1 MKPSDPP
8 APAHPEN
15 PAADCVVE
23 NVARVLAEEPR
34 LEAVAFEAKTRKLAM
49 ATLGHDPGDR
59 LARRV
64 AEAMHQPA
72 GSGCGV
78 ADGSGN
84 CVQCG
89 SPVDSR
95 ASQSGGRVV
104 VKQVLGNT
112 LIEKQTCTTA
122 IHFWRWQNVRW
133 PKFVPRAM
141 ELLPADHAHA
151 DGHGHGHGHGTD
163 EWKTLALQA
172 GGCLLAGLAGLAA
185 ERFGAPGWLA
195 LACWAAAY
203 VLGAWE
209 AAEETLE
216 NVREGKLDVH
226 FLMLS
231 VAVGAACIGAWH
243 EGALLLF
250 LFSASGAMEH
260 YAQGRTQREIGA
272 LLRGAPRT
280 ATVLDGAGG
289 ETEVPVGDLRT
300 GMTVRV
306 TGGQQVPVDLRV
318 TRGESACDESNL
330 TGESR
335 PVPKALGDDL
345 LAGTINLQ
353 GLLEGRV
360 LRPASES
367 ALQKVI
373 QLIENAQKLRA
384 PAQRFTDKFGTRY
397 TYGILALCAAM
408 FFVWH
413 FGFGLPAFV
422 ARTAGVRSA
431 FYRAMTLLVVA
442 SPCALVLSIPSA
454 ILSAIA
460 FGARRGV
467 LFRGGAALESLAK
480 VDVVALDK
488 TGTLTAGDLQLVG
501 VETFAGTEDDVRRMA
516 YNLARFSDHPLSRA
530 IKRVG
535 DETHLPRREPEGFE
549 SLPGQGL
556 RATFGHREYV
566 LGRRDLVR
574 EFLPASDHDLPPS
587 AEDAAEVFVGGP
599 GLAGRLIFRDEL
611 RPEAAATIRQ
621 LHAAHVRTVMLTGDR
636 ASTAE
641 PLAQALGIGEVR
653 AGLLP
658 EGKLAAVEG
667 LKAGGKHRVAM
678 IGDGVN
684 DAPSLAAADVSVAM
698 GARGS
703 DAALE
708 QAAVVL
714 MNDRL
719 ENFFVAYELSRRT
732 ERVIR
737 QNLVPRAGDGGAD
750 GGPEFVRRGAAGV
763 GRGGARGQHGARR
776 AQQFAAAVRAFTGC
790 SARHP
795 HRNTPDHARAN
806 PSRTRFQFCSAI
818 GPFDV
823 VFLMNPRPL
832 LPCPVAV
839 FLLVCRFR
847 RVARARAKQGAAL
860 PEGGRHVR
868 PRRQR

>member
-1 MKPSDPP
+1 MKPTHPHAP
-8 APAHPEN
+8 APPEN
-15 PAADCVVE
+15 SSADCVVE
-23 NVARVLAEEPR
+23 NVARVLSEEPR

-49 ATLGHDPGDR
+49 ATLGADPGDR

-78 ADGSGN
+78 ADGTGN

-89 SPVDSR
+89 SPMDSR
-95 ASQSGGRVV
+95 AAQSGGRVV
-104 VKQVLGNT
+104 VKQVFGNT

-122 IHFWRWQNVRW
+122 IHFWRWQNVGW

-141 ELLPADHAHA
+141 ELLPAGHDHDHA
-151 DGHGHGHGHGTD
+151 DGHGHGHGHGPD

-172 GGCLLAGLAGLAA
+172 GGCLLAGVAGLAA

-195 LACWAAAY
+195 LACWATAY

-231 VAVGAACIGAWH
+231 VAIGAACIGAWH

-280 ATVLDGAGG
+280 ATVLNEAGG
-289 ETEVPVGDLRT
+289 EMEMPVADLRT

-318 TRGESACDESNL
+318 SRGESACDESNL

-335 PVPKALGDDL
+335 PVPKAVGDDL

-373 QLIENAQKLRA
+373 QLIENAQKMRA
-384 PAQRFTDKFGTRY
+384 PAQRFTDRFGTKY
-397 TYGILALCAAM
+397 TYGILGLCAAM
-408 FFVWH
+408 FFVWR

-422 ARTAGVRSA
+422 SHAAGTRSA

-488 TGTLTAGDLQLVG
+488 TGTLTAGDLQLVA
-501 VETFAGTEDDVRRMA
+501 VETFLGTEDDVRRMA

-535 DETHLPRREPEGFE
+535 DEAHLPRREPDGFE

-556 RATFGHREYV
+556 RASFEHRDYV
-566 LGRRDLVR
+566 LGRLDLVR
-574 EFLPASDHDLPPS
+574 PFLPANQRDLPPS
-587 AEDAAEVFVGGP
+587 SEDAAEVFVGGP
-599 GLAGRLIFRDEL
+599 GVAGRLVFRDEL
-611 RPEAAATIRQ
+611 RPEAAGTIRR
-621 LHAAHVRTVMLTGDR
+621 LHAANVRTVMLTGDR
-636 ASTAE
+636 AATAE
-641 PLAQALGIGEVR
+641 PLARALGITEVR
-653 AGLLP
+653 AGMLP
-658 EGKLAAVEG
+658 EGKLAAVEE
-667 LKAGGKHRVAM
+667 LKAGGTRRVAM

-719 ENFFVAYELSRRT
+719 ENFFRRLRTQSPHGTRHPPESRDRPGNGVVDGEL
-732 ERVIR
+732 
-737 QNLVPRAGDGGAD
+737 Q
-750 GGPEFVRRGAAGV
+750 FVWRGAAGP
-763 GRGGARGQHGARR
+763 GRGRARGQHGARR
-776 AQQFAAAVRAFTGC
+776 AQQPAPAVRA
-790 SARHP
+790 HP
-795 HRNTPDHARAN
+795 GRACGIGPCPPARAN
-806 PSRTRFQFCSAI
+806 PSRR
-818 GPFDV
+818 
-823 VFLMNPRPL
+823 
-832 LPCPVAV
+832 LPSP
-839 FLLVCRFR
+839 
-847 RVARARAKQGAAL
+847 
-860 PEGGRHVR
+860 PD
-868 PRRQR
+868 

>member
-1 MKPSDPP
+1 MKKTDFAAPVGPETPP
-8 APAHPEN
+8 
-15 PAADCVVE
+15 ADCVVE
-23 NVARVLAEEPR
+23 NVARVLSEEPR

-64 AEAMHQPA
+64 AEAMHHRPH

-78 ADGSGN
+78 VDGTGN
-84 CVQCG
+84 CVECG
-89 SPVDSR
+89 SPVDGR
-95 ASQSGGRVV
+95 AAQGGGRVV

-122 IHFWRWQNVRW
+122 IGFWRWQNVRW
-133 PKFVPRAM
+133 PKFVPREM
-141 ELLPADHAHA
+141 ELLPSSG
-151 DGHGHGHGHGTD
+151 DGHEHGHGHGHAHDDD
-163 EWKTLALQA
+163 EWKTIALQA
-172 GGCLLAGLAGLAA
+172 GGCLLAALAGLAA
-185 ERFGAPGWLA
+185 ERFGAPGWA
-195 LACWAAAY
+195 ILACWAVAY

-209 AAEETLE
+209 AAEETFE
-216 NVREGKLDVH
+216 KIRAGALDVH

-260 YAQGRTQREIGA
+260 YAQGRTQKEIGA
-272 LLRGAPRT
+272 LLHGAPRT
-280 ATVLDGAGG
+280 ATVLDDTGG
-289 ETEVPVGDLRT
+289 EIQTPVADLRK

-318 TRGESACDESNL
+318 SKGESECDESNL

-335 PVPKALGDDL
+335 PVPKAPGDDL
-345 LAGTINLQ
+345 LAGTLNLQ

-373 QLIENAQKLRA
+373 NLIEHAQTMRA
-384 PAQRFTDKFGTRY
+384 PAQRFTDKFGTSY
-397 TYGILALCAAM
+397 TYSILALCAVM
-408 FFVWH
+408 FGVWH
-413 FGFGLPAFV
+413 WGFGLPAFV
-422 ARTAGVRSA
+422 SHVAGTRSA

-467 LFRGGAALESLAK
+467 LFRGGAALEALAK

-501 VETFAGTEDDVRRMA
+501 IEAFAGTEDEVRGLA

-535 DETHLPRREPEGFE
+535 DELHLPRREPDGFE
-549 SLPGQGL
+549 SVPGRGL
-556 RATFGHREYV
+556 RAQFNHREYA
-566 LGRRDLVR
+566 LGRRDLASEFFPATVR
-574 EFLPASDHDLPPS
+574 ELPPS

-599 GLAGRLIFRDEL
+599 DVAGRLIFRDEL
-611 RPEAAATIRQ
+611 RPEAAGTIRQ
-621 LHAAHVRTVMLTGDR
+621 LHAANVRTVMLTGDR

-641 PLAQALGIGEVR
+641 PLAHALGIGEVQ

-658 EGKLAAVEG
+658 EGKLAAVER
-667 LKAGGKHRVAM
+667 LKDGGQHRVAM

-737 QNLVPRAGDGGAD
+737 QNLFLALGTV
-750 GGPEFVRRGAAGV
+750 VLMV
-763 GRGGARGQHGARR
+763 
-776 AQQFAAAVRAFTGC
+776 GC
-790 SARHP
+790 SLFGAVPLALGVAAHEGSTVLVVLNSLRLLFS
-795 HRNTPDHARAN
+795 RLPDPA
-806 PSRTRFQFCSAI
+806 SS
-818 GPFDV
+818 
-823 VFLMNPRPL
+823 
-832 LPCPVAV
+832 
-839 FLLVCRFR
+839 
-847 RVARARAKQGAAL
+847 
-860 PEGGRHVR
+860 
-868 PRRQR
+868 

>member
-1 MKPSDPP
+1 MKPTNPTAP
-8 APAHPEN
+8 APPERSS
-15 PAADCVVE
+15 ADCVVE

-49 ATLGHDPGDR
+49 ATLGHDPGER

-72 GSGCGV
+72 GSGCAV
-78 ADGSGN
+78 ADGTGN

-89 SPVDSR
+89 TPVDSR
-95 ASQSGGRVV
+95 AGQSGGRVV

-133 PKFVPRAM
+133 PKFVPRAV
-141 ELLPADHAHA
+141 ELRP
-151 DGHGHGHGHGTD
+151 DGHDLD
-163 EWKTLALQA
+163 EWKTLAAQA
-172 GGCLLAGLAGLAA
+172 GGCLLAGVAGLTA
-185 ERFGAPGWLA
+185 ERFGAPGWLV
-195 LACWAAAY
+195 LACWAASY

-226 FLMLS
+226 FLMLA
-231 VAVGAACIGAWH
+231 VAIGAGCIGAWH

-280 ATVLDGAGG
+280 ATVLDDAGG
-289 ETEVPVGDLRT
+289 EVEMPIGDLRS

-335 PVPKALGDDL
+335 PVPKAMGDDL

-373 QLIENAQKLRA
+373 QLIESAQTMRA
-384 PAQRFTDKFGTRY
+384 PAQRFTDRFGTKY

-413 FGFGLPAFV
+413 FGFGLPAFF
-422 ARTAGVRSA
+422 ARTPGTRSA

-488 TGTLTAGDLQLVG
+488 TGTLTAGDLRLVG
-501 VETFAGTEDDVRRMA
+501 VETFLGTEDDVRRMA

-535 DETHLPRREPEGFE
+535 DEVRLPRREPDGFE

-556 RATFGHREYV
+556 RATFDHRDYA
-566 LGRRDLVR
+566 LGRGDLVR
-574 EFLPASDHDLPPS
+574 PFLPAACRDLPPS
-587 AEDAAEVFVGGP
+587 AENAAEVFVGGP
-599 GLAGRLIFRDEL
+599 GLAGRLVFRDEL
-611 RPEAAATIRQ
+611 RPEAVGMIRR
-621 LHAAHVRTVMLTGDR
+621 LHAANVRTVMLTGDR
-636 ASTAE
+636 AAAAE
-641 PLAQALGIGEVR
+641 PLARALGIGEVR

-658 EGKLAAVEG
+658 EDKLAAVEG
-667 LKAGGKHRVAM
+667 LKAGGTRRVAM

-737 QNLVPRAGDGGAD
+737 QNLVLALGTVVLMVGLSLFGVVPLALG
-750 GGPEFVRRGAAGV
+750 VAAHEGSTV
-763 GRGGARGQHGARR
+763 LVVLNSLRLL
-776 AQQFAAAVRAFTGC
+776 F
-790 SARHP
+790 
-795 HRNTPDHARAN
+795 ARA
-806 PSRTRFQFCSAI
+806 PVTR
-818 GPFDV
+818 
-823 VFLMNPRPL
+823 
-832 LPCPVAV
+832 AV
-839 FLLVCRFR
+839 
-847 RVARARAKQGAAL
+847 
-860 PEGGRHVR
+860 
-868 PRRQR
+868 